1 MVSTFGNRLERER
14 EREREKEEE
23 TREKPDRVD
32 AFSVVAFLL
41 VS

>member
-1 MVSTFGNRLERER
+1 MVSTFGNRFERER

-23 TREKPDRVD
+23 TREKPDRDD

>member
-1 MVSTFGNRLERER
+1 MVSTFGNRFERER